1 MSFSAHPAYSFCLR
15 QFVVRVARSQLF
27 AVVVALLPRRRPVL
41 LAIVGVVIRVRPV
54 GSSVV
59 DRFVDRFAAHRLLAP
74 FCLSEG
80 GEAWRGGFSPVPCGL
95 LLGVSLSCPSSFSRD
110 GGASRLVRLFAC
122 RFGILRVMALSLAWR
137 VVAAFPPSPV
147 ARAVCLC
154 GQGYPSGLPFLRLVS
169 SFASPPCACLAAC
182 GGRGRLVPAFRSP
195 SIRIS
200 PRPSCRGGGAI
211 FLFLS
216 ALSVVPLI
224 DEECGHITGHDTR
237 HGVRRIIRPVL
248 NLVAGRLG
256 LHEIVGRG
264 DELVVHAVEGL
275 ADGRTDTTDIHELG
289 SALDYLIES
298 GLIGIATVVLCEDV
312 SDLDVLDALHGVVL
326 SFGACSLSTSI
337 EYHGGRE
344 LYI

>member
-137 VVAAFPPSPV
+137 VVAAFPPSPRGSCGLPLR
-147 ARAVCLC
+147 ARLSVGSAVLAARLVVCLA
-154 GQGYPSGLPFLRLVS
+154 PM
-169 SFASPPCACLAAC
+169 CLL
-182 GGRGRLVPAFRSP
+182 G
-195 SIRIS
+195 
-200 PRPSCRGGGAI
+200 
-211 FLFLS
+211 
-216 ALSVVPLI
+216 
-224 DEECGHITGHDTR
+224 
-237 HGVRRIIRPVL
+237 GVRRSWASRACVSLSFDTNIAPSL
-248 NLVAGRLG
+248 LSW
-256 LHEIVGRG
+256 GRG
-264 DELVVHAVEGL
+264 DISSLVGFF
-275 ADGRTDTTDIHELG
+275 RC
-289 SALDYLIES
+289 S
-298 GLIGIATVVLCEDV
+298 V
-312 SDLDVLDALHGVVL
+312 S
-326 SFGACSLSTSI
+326 
-337 EYHGGRE
+337 R
-344 LYI
+344 

>member
-169 SFASPPCACLAAC
+169 SFASPPMCLL
-182 GGRGRLVPAFRSP
+182 G
-195 SIRIS
+195 
-200 PRPSCRGGGAI
+200 
-211 FLFLS
+211 
-216 ALSVVPLI
+216 
-224 DEECGHITGHDTR
+224 
-237 HGVRRIIRPVL
+237 GVRRSWASRACVSLSFDTNIAPSL
-248 NLVAGRLG
+248 LSW
-256 LHEIVGRG
+256 GRG
-264 DELVVHAVEGL
+264 DISFLVG
-275 ADGRTDTTDIHELG
+275 
-289 SALDYLIES
+289 
-298 GLIGIATVVLCEDV
+298 
-312 SDLDVLDALHGVVL
+312 
-326 SFGACSLSTSI
+326 SFGCSANRRGMRAYNRS
-337 EYHGGRE
+337 
-344 LYI
+344 